1 MAGVGEYRFGNGP
14 PPPIVPPSNH
24 AQAFASSCPSTQPHP
39 SCHRRSLLHP
49 ATPVSPPL
57 VIPPVNRTQAATT
70 GHASVQPHPSR
81 RHLSFLHPS
90 DSEHVGEIQ
99 CLTIRRVRAL
109 NQGKKLPSETNVVRY
124 WSPIPFLNSMN
135 IQTLALV
142 SACQFQFLILILNAN
157 IQTLP
162 NGYHIV
168 VLVFSFLVQM
178 VGMLKML

>member
-1 MAGVGEYRFGNGP
+1 MPQDFV
-14 PPPIVPPSNH
+14 
-24 AQAFASSCPSTQPHP
+24 SSCPSAQPHP
-39 SCHRRSLLHP
+39 SCHRRSPLHP
-49 ATPVSPPL
+49 ATPMSPLL

-70 GHASVQPHPSR
+70 GHASVQPHPSH

-90 DSEHVGEIQ
+90 DSEHVGETQ